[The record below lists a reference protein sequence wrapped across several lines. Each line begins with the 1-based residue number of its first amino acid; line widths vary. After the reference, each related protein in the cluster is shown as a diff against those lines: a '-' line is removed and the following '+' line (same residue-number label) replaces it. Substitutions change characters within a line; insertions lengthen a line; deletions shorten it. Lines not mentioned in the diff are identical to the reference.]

1 MFFMK
6 IQRNLAMV
14 AMFIVLALSFLPI
27 YGQNMI
33 NTTANTPN
41 TIENTAEV
49 NRNVGLDPV
58 APGTNKIDEIDSTE
72 LLNQVGEAAKR
83 IAIGGANV
91 LSNLSGEIKK
101 GLQ

>member
-1 MFFMK
+1 MK
-6 IQRNLAMV
+6 IQTNLAMV
-14 AMFIVLALSFLPI
+14 AMFIVMALSFLPI
-27 YGQNMI
+27 YGQNI
-33 NTTANTPN
+33 FNTTANTAN
-41 TIENTAEV
+41 TIENTAEE
-49 NRNVGLDPV
+49 NRKVGLDLVTPD
-58 APGTNKIDEIDSTE
+58 TNKIDGIDSTE

>member
-1 MFFMK
+1 MVFMK
-6 IQRNLAMV
+6 IRTNLAMV
-14 AMFIVLALSFLPI
+14 AIFIVLTLSFLPI
-27 YGQNMI
+27 YGQNMF
-33 NTTANTPN
+33 NTTSISPN
-41 TIENTAEV
+41 TIENTAEE
-49 NRNVGLDPV
+49 NRNIGLDPV
-58 APGTNKIDEIDSTE
+58 TPDTNKIDEIDSSE

>member
-6 IQRNLAMV
+6 IQTNLAMV

-27 YGQNMI
+27 YGQNI
-33 NTTANTPN
+33 FNTTANTAN
-41 TIENTAEV
+41 TIENTAEE
-49 NRNVGLDPV
+49 NRKVGLDPV
-58 APGTNKIDEIDSTE
+58 APDTNKIDEIDSTE